1 MAQNQPTNNPHF
13 SNIQQTAPQA
23 VPQQAQAPSQQVQQP
38 THVSFAFLDLNKI
51 SQYLDDMH
59 YSSSES
65 YITMILVS
73 TEVTTRASIYLK
85 SP

>member
-38 THVSFAFLDLNKI
+38 THVSFAFLDN
-51 SQYLDDMH
+51 
-59 YSSSES
+59 
-65 YITMILVS
+65 
-73 TEVTTRASIYLK
+73 
-85 SP
+85 